1 MKKFTLVYFTL
12 AVTLI
17 VIVSRQ
23 KTQATPLFF
32 DKLQRLFGG
41 GSGGGGNSGG
51 GYGQR
56 PNKNPWNGGSQY
68 QKQKKFP
75 WDIFGIFGYKNV
87 IRPGGRPNGGP
98 VRPPRPPRPGPTFR
112 PINPIR

>member
-23 KTQATPLFF
+23 KGAQATPLFF

-41 GSGGGGNSGG
+41 GGG

-87 IRPGGRPNGGP
+87 IRPGGRPNGG
-98 VRPPRPPRPGPTFR
+98 RPPRPLRPGPTFR
-112 PINPIR
+112 PINPNR